1 MYYYEEAGL
10 LFVSSLDRV
19 CIHTC
24 TICQQLLNT
33 VCIIS
38 IIKYRE
44 YIEVVYVTR
53 NIKYNLKQSFEV
65 HPTKVAAI
73 GHESIFHFSLYS
85 EWQQPKKPFLLSW
98 NENSLPS
105 THCTGIWERIRRLRA
120 WERSVLCNFRSP
132 LERSPIITLR
142 PCGILM
148 QSGLNLTTSPQS
160 LDLQAFWK

>member
-1 MYYYEEAGL
+1 MTKYTAIVYCVHVTISCKFILIFQVRKLCL
-10 LFVSSLDRV
+10 LIDNVYCIIMKKQAYCLFRHFEDKV

-85 EWQQPKKPFLLSW
+85 EWVRDQQPKKPFFTFMKWKFLTKYPW
-98 NENSLPS
+98 YWYMTENPTVEGLGKI
-105 THCTGIWERIRRLRA
+105 CT
-120 WERSVLCNFRSP
+120 
-132 LERSPIITLR
+132 
-142 PCGILM
+142 M
-148 QSGLNLTTSPQS
+148 
-160 LDLQAFWK
+160 